1 MSDWRISNNLLSIQQ
16 IGLTMS
22 FEHLVNF
29 NTVLAQNLIDD
40 WVAASLYGNQLV
52 KVLEILCQ
60 KVSV

>member
-1 MSDWRISNNLLSIQQ
+1 
-16 IGLTMS
+16 MS